1 LNASLWDYHRR
12 WTDEG
17 VPVTAGVVTTLA
29 GRPYV
34 SGSVDDRG
42 AAARFTGL
50 YGIARDS
57 AGNLYVTDASNT
69 IRMITPAGVVTTLA
83 GKAGVWGSAD
93 GQGAAARFDGPEGIV
108 CDAFGT
114 IYVADWGNNIIREIT
129 PSGDVTT
136 IAGKAGTAGRADGSS
151 STARFYRPSGIA
163 CDAAGNLYVTD
174 SVNDTIRK
182 ITLSH

>member
-34 SGSVDDRG
+34 SGSVDGRG
-42 AAARFTGL
+42 AAARFSGLGGIACDAAGNLYVTDDTSIRKITPAGVVTTLAGKAGSHHSVDGRGTAARFTGL

-114 IYVADWGNNIIREIT
+114 IYVADWGNN
-129 PSGDVTT
+129 
-136 IAGKAGTAGRADGSS
+136 
-151 STARFYRPSGIA
+151 
-163 CDAAGNLYVTD
+163 
-174 SVNDTIRK
+174 TIRK